1 MSSRCVLVE
10 NQSGS
15 LTCVCHCNVLLIPQ
29 IFLDS
34 QIDPDYVDYFYND
47 LIPNLHYVPA
57 SLENITDVAR
67 YVVDPKNDEEMRN
80 VVKAAN
86 SWCKRVVTEEV
97 LVRDAMFQLDELESA
112 LVAYEERNNWVDDW
126 RKFRMAGVV
135 DDWVD
140 CSVNMHCSII

>member
-1 MSSRCVLVE
+1 M
-10 NQSGS
+10 
-15 LTCVCHCNVLLIPQ
+15 IP
-29 IFLDS
+29 D
-34 QIDPDYVDYFYND
+34 
-47 LIPNLHYVPA
+47 LHYIPA

-67 YVVDPKNDEEMRN
+67 YVVDPKNDEKMRN

-112 LVAYEERNNWVDDW
+112 LGAYEERNNWIDDW
-126 RKFRMAGVV
+126 RKFRMSGVV

-140 CSVNMHCSII
+140 CSVYM